1 MILIRRREEGMS
13 SSQQQ
18 LPKPK
23 KQIFCQTC
31 GVQIRF
37 SKEHRTDNGGWVPL
51 LLDGTP
57 HNCPNKKYNQKQ
69 QQYQQQ
75 PQPQQ
80 QQQQQPPVASQ
91 LTMGNTDKLIASQI
105 ATLAENVSELTAK
118 VDAMMMKLDALI
130 THRTKEATISGTQS

>member
-1 MILIRRREEGMS
+1 MMIRRREKGMS

-57 HNCPNKKYNQKQ
+57 HNCPNKKYNRK
-69 QQYQQQ
+69 
-75 PQPQQ
+75 QQ
-80 QQQQQPPVASQ
+80 QQQHPQLQQQQPVANQ
-91 LTMGNTDKLIASQI
+91 LTMGNTDMLIASQI

-118 VDAMMMKLDALI
+118 VDAMIMKIDSLI
-130 THRTKEATISGTQS
+130 TPVKSKEAGTQS